1 MVGIMNRIILLNY
14 CLSFFLSRGKKD
26 LIKNG
31 TWFLFANE
39 LFFILLSLVVL
50 ILTRFE
56 FRLSK
61 GILLFL
67 LIAIWG
73 ISFYGTKSWLIG
85 QIEKKGIVTKYK
97 TLQPKAALIT
107 LMGAM
112 FFLSSFLLFL
122 FTIIKTFEGYL
133 N

>member
-14 CLSFFLSRGKKD
+14 CLSFFLSRGRKD

-39 LFFILLSLVVL
+39 LFFILLSLIVL

-67 LIAIWG
+67 LIAIWS

-85 QIEKKGIVTKYK
+85 QIEKRGIVTKYK
-97 TLQPKAALIT
+97 TLQPKAVLIT
-107 LMGAM
+107 LIGAV

>member
-1 MVGIMNRIILLNY
+1 MNRIILLNY
-14 CLSFFLSRGKKD
+14 CLSFFLSRGRKD

-39 LFFILLSLVVL
+39 LFFILLSLIVL

-67 LIAIWG
+67 LIAIWS

-85 QIEKKGIVTKYK
+85 QIEKRGIVTKYK
-97 TLQPKAALIT
+97 TLQPKAVLIT
-107 LMGAM
+107 LIGAV